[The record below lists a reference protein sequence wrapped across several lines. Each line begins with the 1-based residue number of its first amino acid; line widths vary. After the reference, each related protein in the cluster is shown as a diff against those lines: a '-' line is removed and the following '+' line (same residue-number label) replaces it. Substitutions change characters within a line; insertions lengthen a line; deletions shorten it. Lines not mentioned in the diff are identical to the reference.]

1 MMTIL
6 FPLALVTIVTLFT
19 LSVLAVV
26 ASRHAVLQPTTVDP
40 FSAPRISD
48 PSSDTLAGWSEMVK
62 TVLTPPNDWHV
73 TTLHNLSEVEDLLDS
88 LEAHGIHHR
97 EVVTLSEDCFAVRWK

>member
-6 FPLALVTIVTLFT
+6 FPLALVTVVTLFT

-26 ASRHAVLQPTTVDP
+26 ASRQAVLQPTTVDP
-40 FSAPRISD
+40 FSTPRISD
-48 PSSDTLAGWSEMVK
+48 PSSDTMAGSSELVK
-62 TVLTPPNDWHV
+62 TVLTPPSDWYV
-73 TTLHNLSEVEDLLDS
+73 STLRNLSEVEDLLDS
-88 LEAHGIHHR
+88 LEAHGIQNR